1 MKKALTNMLM
11 ALGVMVF
18 LYGLLWFVALVE
30 NTIV

>member
-11 ALGVMVF
+11 TLGVMAF